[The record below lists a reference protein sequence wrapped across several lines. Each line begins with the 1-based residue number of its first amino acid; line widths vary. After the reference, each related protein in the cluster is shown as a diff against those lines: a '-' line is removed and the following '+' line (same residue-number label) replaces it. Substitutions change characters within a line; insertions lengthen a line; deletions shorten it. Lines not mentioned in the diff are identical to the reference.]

1 MREAVI
7 SALAELARR
16 DERSA
21 EMARMALDTL
31 APDRKVE
38 QLTQHTVQRFCWYE
52 LPLRFPE
59 SHEDRLFA
67 ARSLGN
73 LFSLLQLYR
82 YAQICQGPETS
93 ALLTVHHENNQAGRA
108 MYERL
113 MWESGVE
120 PPDLPELTWGTA
132 VGDAELRARRETA
145 AALELAISLGDIRPG
160 KRGWRPAQERFA
172 RSFLTQPD
180 DRGLSH
186 LDRIR
191 EERVRAWLSSSAH
204 PHRQRLWPLVGQIIA
219 GADVPRSAEAAIAPL
234 QRLLDLA
241 AEGISLTQIGYIS
254 PTVVRQMCEDFGW
267 RTTPDPAR
275 SEIDATQLISLH
287 QMLRGMRTIRRSGR
301 RLVLTR
307 RGHQLRESTEALW
320 QAATETLC
328 RTGGIEQAAA
338 ETLLGLLLARPTQ
351 GTGSH
356 ARRPGTDA
364 EAAEQLLTESG
375 WRPVEPPATTGR
387 HAASHR
393 RTAEAA
399 SDQVRAMVMSVGWL
413 LDALNLLTE
422 DDGSG
427 RRELTGPGRA
437 FAISCLHRSAVAPRA
452 VV

>member
-1 MREAVI
+1 
-7 SALAELARR
+7 SALAQLARQ

-21 EMARMALDTL
+21 EMARMALHTL

-113 MWESGVE
+113 MWESGVA

-219 GADVPRSAEAAIAPL
+219 GADVPRAAESAIAPL
-234 QRLLDLA
+234 QLLLDLVA
-241 AEGISLTQIGYIS
+241 VVRSIPLPGYIS
-254 PTVVRQMCEDFGW
+254 LIVVLHSFVAFVW
-267 RTTPDPAR
+267 PTTPTPAR
-275 SEIDATQLISLH
+275 SGVDATHLISPH
-287 QMLRGMRTIRRSGR
+287 QILRGMRTIRLSGR

-307 RGHQLRESTEALW
+307 RGHQIWESTEAL
-320 QAATETLC
+320 
-328 RTGGIEQAAA
+328 
-338 ETLLGLLLARPTQ
+338 
-351 GTGSH
+351 
-356 ARRPGTDA
+356 
-364 EAAEQLLTESG
+364 
-375 WRPVEPPATTGR
+375 
-387 HAASHR
+387 
-393 RTAEAA
+393 
-399 SDQVRAMVMSVGWL
+399 
-413 LDALNLLTE
+413 
-422 DDGSG
+422 
-427 RRELTGPGRA
+427 
-437 FAISCLHRSAVAPRA
+437 
-452 VV
+452 